1 MIKKKIGIIGHGK
14 WGKII
19 SNQLLKLTDVKFI
32 LRSKDNY
39 KDYIDNIDWVFILT
53 PDDTHYQITKFYL
66 KKKINVFCEKP
77 LCLKAYQGRELIN
90 LSKKNKVKLYI
101 NDIETYKKKKIFIN
115 KKINYI
121 VRKKKDIPTSFSLI
135 DRLAYHDFYLLN
147 KYIDLKS
154 IKSIKG
160 IISKTKLDFT
170 IILKNNTIFKFY
182 YDISSKNKKHLIN
195 QTKFHLYKN
204 NPLKLMI
211 KSILYSKKN
220 NLRINNQ
227 NALDCI
233 NLISKVKNSLNRI

>member
-77 LCLKAYQGRELIN
+77 LCLKVDQGKELIN

-101 NDIETYKKKKIFIN
+101 NDIETYKKKKISIN
-115 KKINYI
+115 KKINYVI
-121 VRKKKDIPTSFSLI
+121 RRKKDIPTSFSLI
-135 DRLAYHDFYLLN
+135 NRLACHDFYLLS
-147 KYIDLKS
+147 KYINLKS
-154 IKSIKG
+154 IILING
-160 IISKTKLDFT
+160 VISKTKLDFT
-170 IILKNNTIFKFY
+170 IILKNNIMFKFY
-182 YDISSKNKKHLIN
+182 YNISSKNKEHLIN

-211 KSILYSKKN
+211 KSVLYSKNN

-227 NALDCI
+227 NALNCI
-233 NLISKVKNSLNRI
+233 DLITKVENNLNKI